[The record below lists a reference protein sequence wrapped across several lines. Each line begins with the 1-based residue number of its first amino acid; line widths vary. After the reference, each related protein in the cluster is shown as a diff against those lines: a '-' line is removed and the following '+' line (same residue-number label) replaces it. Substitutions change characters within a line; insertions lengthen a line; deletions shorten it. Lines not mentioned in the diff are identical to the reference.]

1 MADRVLICYRILT
14 PIFFEL
20 IFGTGVSWM
29 NRFFVFLLPVII
41 FFKKIN
47 QIKFDFKL
55 FFVQPKNSILTD
67 YL

>member
-1 MADRVLICYRILT
+1 MDES
-14 PIFFEL
+14 IFC
-20 IFGTGVSWM
+20 IFIAGH
-29 NRFFVFLLPVII
+29 N